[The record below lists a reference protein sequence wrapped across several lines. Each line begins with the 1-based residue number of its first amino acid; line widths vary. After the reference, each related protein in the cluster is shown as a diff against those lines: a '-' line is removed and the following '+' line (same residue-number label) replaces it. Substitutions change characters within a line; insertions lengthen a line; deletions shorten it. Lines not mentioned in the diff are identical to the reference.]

1 MVDVGTCVF
10 NRLKKMFDVAAI
22 FIVGVL
28 IVLAFFLAVRWI
40 EFIGVKLPFKIIFNF
55 ETVLLITVIIVILI
69 YLPIIVIFIKS
80 VQKITDL
87 NAPK

>member
-1 MVDVGTCVF
+1 VF

>member
-1 MVDVGTCVF
+1 MIDVGACVF